1 MTENKLNENLE
12 EKVLTNEEKCIK
24 RAKKNNKRFNEYDLS
39 KMGYISLRKN
49 ITIIHKVCNTEYV
62 QKADDF
68 ATGIG
73 CSKCYGSKQKTN
85 EEAIEELKTTRG
97 TIRYDYRYVKY
108 KTANSLIKILCLV
121 CNKTSDMQF
130 YNFKNGQNCGHCY
143 RDSRMNKNNFI
154 EKFQAIHGIDK
165 YDYSQSVYVDS
176 ETKINIKCN
185 KCKQIFS
192 QLPTAHLSG
201 QNCGHCHPAKK
212 SNNEEFIKKAKAKHK
227 DHNYDYSKVVYVN
240 TITKVIIGCDECKK
254 DFNQKPKDHLKGA
267 RCPYCHGTP
276 KKTTEQ
282 FVKEMEEKYGNQYSY
297 DLVVYDTNAIKVSM
311 ICNECE
317 NIFKTTPNHL
327 LRKIGCPYCK
337 KKTEMKLAN
346 WLKDQEY
353 KFDREYKFP
362 DLGLL
367 RFDFYL
373 KDYFTIIEIDG
384 AQHFKQVSN
393 WTPPELTQA
402 NDILKMKYCINNG
415 ISVIRLLQEDV
426 YNKDKDYWKPRFKDA
441 MQMIFEKPTIEFID
455 EKNEYKHLKELMAN
469 YKPDDMSDDEIIEEL
484 NEVSEKIKQFKITT
498 RNKLKEKA
506 RKRIE
511 EQIKES
517 QQ

>member
-1 MTENKLNENLE
+1 MTDDLKFRTEQYLKKLKDARDDFNDYNYDNMNFKTNKLP
-12 EKVLTNEEKCIK
+12 
-24 RAKKNNKRFNEYDLS
+24 
-39 KMGYISLRKN
+39 
-49 ITIIHKVCNTEYV
+49 ITIKHKCGHIFT
-62 QKADDF
+62 QIASRHLK
-68 ATGIG
+68 GSS
-73 CSKCYGSKQKTN
+73 CPKCLIRPTKTN
-85 EEAIEELKTTRG
+85 EQAVAE
-97 TIRYDYRYVKY
+97 
-108 KTANSLIKILCLV
+108 LIKARGNKYGYHLV
-121 CNKTSDMQF
+121 NYTHSQKLITIFCYDCNDTFKQKF
-130 YNFKNGQNCGHCY
+130 FNHKNGHNCGNCY
-143 RDSRMNKNNFI
+143 KNSQKTWDEFLSDF
-154 EKFQAIHGIDK
+154 KLKHGDK
-165 YDYSQSVYVDS
+165 YDYSESKLINAS
-176 ETKINIKCN
+176 TKIKIKCN
-185 KCKQIFS
+185 KCNQIFS
-192 QLPTAHLSG
+192 QLPTAHASG
-201 QNCGHCHPAKK
+201 QGCPHCNPFKK
-212 SNNEEFIKKAKAKHK
+212 LNTEEFIKKAKTKHGE
-227 DHNYDYSKVVYVN
+227 NRYDYSHVDYKN
-240 TITKVIIGCDECKK
+240 TYAKVIISCNECKHEFK
-254 DFNQKPKDHLKGA
+254 QKPNDHLQKVG
-267 RCPYCHGTP
+267 CPKCYGTP

-282 FVKEMEEKYGNQYSY
+282 FVKEMEEKYGNKYSY

-327 LRKIGCPYCK
+327 LQDIGCPYCK
-337 KKTEMKLAN
+337 KKTELKLAN
-346 WLKDQEY
+346 WLDDLEY
-353 KFDREYKFP
+353 EYIREHKFP

-373 KDYFTIIEIDG
+373 EHYYTIIEIDG
-384 AQHFKQVSN
+384 AQHFKQVSI

-426 YNKDKDYWKPRFKDA
+426 YNKDKDYWKPRFKEA

-455 EKNEYKHLKELMAN
+455 EKNEYKHLKELMAD
-469 YKPDDMSDDEIIEEL
+469 YKPYDMSNEEIIEEL